1 MRTIKK
7 VNCVLLVDD
16 HHPMNFLNQII
27 IEEEDFAD
35 TIKCAQSGR
44 ATVEYLNSSDK
55 AACPIPNII
64 FMDINMP
71 GMNGWE
77 LFERIRGKAELQDT
91 LFFILTA
98 SNAPQDTEKAN
109 AIEGINGIFEK
120 PLSQEILQKI
130 SQVCSFKMTRRNQL
144 RLSMSA

>member
-1 MRTIKK
+1 MRATKILQK

-27 IEEEDFAD
+27 IEEEHFAKN
-35 TIKCAQSGR
+35 IKSAQSGQ
-44 ATVEYLNSSDK
+44 AVLDYINHPDK
-55 AACPIPNII
+55 TAYPTPDII

-77 LFERIRGKAELQDT
+77 LFEKINRNPTLKNT

-98 SNAPQDTEKAN
+98 SNAPKDEAKAN
-109 AIEGINGIFEK
+109 AISGISGIFEK
-120 PLSQEILQKI
+120 PLSAEILQKI
-130 SQVCSFKMTRRNQL
+130 SQILLKKQ
-144 RLSMSA
+144 